1 MNKLAKTTVF
11 TNSKPERE
19 TKLDKTTRA
28 VKAIAEEE
36 TEERQ
41 IKTAR
46 LRKDRLEK
54 EEDTRL

>member
-11 TNSKPERE
+11 TNSKPEKE

>member
-11 TNSKPERE
+11 TNSKPEKE

-36 TEERQ
+36 MEERQ

-54 EEDTRL
+54 EEGTRS